1 MTSFARHLE
10 LRTIPEPNSGC
21 LLWTGGQ
28 SQRGY
33 GAYLTKKKWTLA
45 HRASWEFHRGPIP
58 AGLFVCHK
66 CDVRLCVNPDHLF
79 LGTGADNV
87 ADMDAKGRRANR
99 KGEASPVAKL
109 TNRDVLAIRVDTRS
123 SRVIAAEY
131 GVSKTAIL
139 DVKTRRNWGH
149 I

>member
-1 MTSFARHLE
+1 MTSFAKHLA

-28 SQRGY
+28 SQKGY

-45 HRASWEFHRGPIP
+45 HRASWEHHRGPIP

-87 ADMDAKGRRANR
+87 ADMDAKGRRAMR
-99 KGEASPVAKL
+99 KGEAHPLAKL
-109 TNRDVLAIRVDTRS
+109 TNSAVVAIRADTRS
-123 SRVIAAEY
+123 IRRIAASF
-131 GVSKTAIL
+131 GVSSTAIR
-139 DVKTRRNWGH
+139 DIKNRKSWGH